1 MKPVAAKKDPED
13 TWIADSADSDGS
25 ADSNLLAGRLFAS
38 ESRKKLPYTPLGSA
52 AAMGKWCEYDL
63 LSGSDGGLR
72 LALEF
77 INAAAPDQYYSWD
90 DDVQL
95 YSELSPPD
103 DDRSTGPAEDRSV
116 VLGTV
121 QFTDEFGRHTVFT
134 TQTTEDTY
142 QKIFKLIDAIPA
154 VVWSSPTG
162 FMHVMQFLNSPGV
175 QDAKHGHRERA
186 V

>member
-1 MKPVAAKKDPED
+1 MGNKPCGGCERLPLDP
-13 TWIADSADSDGS
+13 
-25 ADSNLLAGRLFAS
+25 
-38 ESRKKLPYTPLGSA
+38 
-52 AAMGKWCEYDL
+52 GK
-63 LSGSDGGLR
+63 
-72 LALEF
+72 
-77 INAAAPDQYYSWD
+77 
-90 DDVQL
+90 
-95 YSELSPPD
+95 
-103 DDRSTGPAEDRSV
+103 
-116 VLGTV
+116 
-121 QFTDEFGRHTVFT
+121 FTDEFGRHTVFT